1 MHVQARL
8 KDQGQYLMA
17 IIGAAPE
24 GKKELVGLIDG
35 VRESAQSWRGLPLDL
50 KRRGLAMGPDLAV
63 ADASASGRR
72 SSKCG
77 LKSAGIRAAAM
88 DRAQAATERMTLARR
103 RRRRWCRPAAVKPP
117 RAASA
122 IDAPLTAQ
130 TCCRSFALRWSEVAS
145 CRVRQSVKS

>member
-103 RRRRWCRPAAVKPP
+103 RRRRWCRPVVRSGLFAAVH
-117 RAASA
+117 S
-122 IDAPLTAQ
+122 
-130 TCCRSFALRWSEVAS
+130 VAS
-145 CRVRQSVKS
+145 GTRQAARSPGERVGCLR